1 MKILVVGLGLIGGS
15 VCKAIHTFTEH
26 SVYGCDKNAQVI
38 AQAEEQ
44 GVIDG
49 VVTDDCSG
57 FDMIVVSLYP
67 EILRKWMEAHTHTM
81 TPGTIVIDVAGVKSD
96 IPETMGKLCAS
107 HGVHYLGTHPM
118 AGKERYGFGASDE
131 NLFQGANF
139 ILTPMPDTP
148 KSVVAQVKNFAH
160 QIGFRRFVVT
170 TPELHDRMIAY
181 TSQLAHVVSSAYVK
195 SPVIELESGF
205 SGGSFHDMTRI
216 ATMNVDMWTM
226 LFMENRQ
233 SLLEELDVLIGNLQE
248 YRDVLSHADEEALH
262 DLIADGRKRK
272 EENLQRRRNA
282 PSVIDLTQNDGS
294 RSKRVNTD
302 NMWVKYIGE
311 TSILTLTNG
320 QRYKVLSVEK
330 GWFRIVDDSGEDY
343 LYPPELFEVEKNS

>member
-26 SVYGCDKNAQVI
+26 SVYGCDNNEQVI
-38 AQAEEQ
+38 AQALQ
-44 GVIDG
+44 QNVIDG
-49 VVTDDCSG
+49 VVTEDCSG
-57 FDMIVVSLYP
+57 FDMVVLSLYP
-67 EILRKWMEAHTHTM
+67 EILRRWMESHIHTITA
-81 TPGTIVIDVAGVKSD
+81 GTIVIDVAGVKSD
-96 IPETMGKLCAS
+96 IPETMARLCAQ

-118 AGKERYGFGASDE
+118 AGKERFGFSASDE

-139 ILTPMPDTP
+139 ILTPLPDTP
-148 KSVVAQVKNFAH
+148 KTVVAQVKNFAH

-170 TPELHDRMIAY
+170 TPHLHDRMIAY

-216 ATMNVDMWTM
+216 ATMNEDMWTM
-226 LFMENRQ
+226 LFLENRE

-248 YRDVLSHADEEALH
+248 YRNVLERADKSALH
-262 DLIADGRKRK
+262 ALIADGRKRK
-272 EENLQRRRNA
+272 EENLHRRRNA
-282 PSVIDLTQNDGS
+282 PSVIDLTQEKEEHS
-294 RSKRVNTD
+294 E
-302 NMWVKYIGE
+302 NMWVRFIGHADFLQL
-311 TSILTLTNG
+311 TSG

-343 LYPPELFEVEKNS
+343 LYPPELFEVEKD

>member
-26 SVYGCDKNAQVI
+26 SVYGCDRNPQVI
-38 AQAEEQ
+38 AQALDQHAIE
-44 GVIDG
+44 G
-49 VVTDDCSG
+49 VVTDDCTG
-57 FDMIVVSLYP
+57 FDLIVVSLYP
-67 EILRKWMEAHTHTM
+67 EILRTWVTEHVHTM

-96 IPETMGKLCAS
+96 IPETMGKICAA
-107 HGVHYLGTHPM
+107 HGVHYLSTHPM
-118 AGKERYGFGASDE
+118 AGKERFGFGASDE

-139 ILTPMPDTP
+139 ILTPLPDTP
-148 KSVVAQVKNFAH
+148 KAVTAQVKNFAH

-170 TPELHDRMIAY
+170 TPALHDRMIAY

-216 ATMNVDMWTM
+216 ATMNEDMWTM
-226 LFMENRQ
+226 LFLENRE
-233 SLLEELDVLIGNLQE
+233 SLLGELDVLISHLQA
-248 YRDVLSHADEEALH
+248 YRDVLDRRDEEMLH
-262 DLIADGRKRK
+262 ELIADGRRRK

-282 PSVIDLTQNDGS
+282 PSVIDLTQYDGPS
-294 RSKRVNTD
+294 EKAMDTGD
-302 NMWVKYIGE
+302 MWVRYTGS
-311 TSILTLTNG
+311 TSILTLTAG
-320 QRYKVLSVEK
+320 SRYKVLSIER

-343 LYPPELFEVEKNS
+343 LYPPELFEVEKV